1 MTNAGNLSCSPI
13 TLFFAKSWNQIP
25 TVNKENPEIKLNDGA
40 FKVFFNAKEC
50 DKLESPAEKA
60 FFNFLK
66 GQSADDE
73 FTKHLE
79 EKLLLAKK
87 NLEWRNQYMT
97 FKEQFEEEFDEARE
111 IGFEQGRAEG
121 IEQGAQNTALENA
134 RNFLKMNLLSSE
146 QIAQG
151 CGLSLAQVLALQ
163 EELKAQLVAN

>member
-1 MTNAGNLSCSPI
+1 
-13 TLFFAKSWNQIP
+13 
-25 TVNKENPEIKLNDGA
+25 
-40 FKVFFNAKEC
+40 
-50 DKLESPAEKA
+50 
-60 FFNFLK
+60 
-66 GQSADDE
+66 
-73 FTKHLE
+73 
-79 EKLLLAKK
+79 
-87 NLEWRNQYMT
+87 MT

-134 RNFLKMNLLSSE
+134 RNFLKMNLLSPE